1 MSSSPHS
8 HAPLGPPELHEVSD
22 GVFAYIQPD
31 GTWWIN
37 NMGVLVGTKHTVAID
52 STSTVART
60 HAFKDAIAG
69 LTGNPVHT
77 LINTHH
83 HGDHTNGNFLFDTA
97 TIVAHERCRDAI
109 IADGKGGIKR
119 LQAAGIF
126 VNPDG
131 GPDWGDIE
139 PAPPFL
145 TYTEGVNVY
154 VDDLRCEVSYAGTPA
169 HTTNDSVIWMPERK
183 LLFAGDLVFNGGTP
197 FLLMGSVAGALDAVA
212 SLKRFGADTIVPGH
226 GPIAG
231 PGLIDDVLEYL
242 NFVMD
247 LAKKGQADGIHPLE
261 LARNTDLGKFAEL
274 SDSERLVGNL
284 HRAYFELDGA
294 ERGAEIE
301 AVSVLQDMMAYN
313 GGQPLTCLA

>member
-1 MSSSPHS
+1 MSSSAPEHS
-8 HAPLGPPELHEVSD
+8 RPGPAELHEVSD

-37 NMGVLVGTKHTVAID
+37 NMGVLVGQKHTIAID
-52 STSTVART
+52 STSTEART
-60 HAFKDAIAG
+60 RRFKEAISS

-83 HGDHTNGNFLFDTA
+83 HGDHTNGNYLFDSA
-97 TIVAHERCRDAI
+97 TIVAHERCREAI
-109 IADGKGGIKR
+109 LEDGKEGIKR
-119 LQAAGIF
+119 LQSAGIF

-145 TYTEGVNVY
+145 TYTEGITVF

-169 HTTNDSVIWMPERK
+169 HTTNDSVIWIPERRV
-183 LLFAGDLVFNGGTP
+183 LFAGDLVFNGGTP
-197 FLLMGSVAGALDAVA
+197 FLLMGSVAGALEAVA
-212 SLKRFGADTIVPGH
+212 DLKKFSAETIVPGH
-226 GPIAG
+226 GGVAG
-231 PGLIDDVLEYL
+231 PQLIDDVLEYL

-247 LAKKGQADGIHPLE
+247 LAKKGHGDGIHPLE
-261 LARNTDLGKFAEL
+261 LARNTDLGKFSGL
-274 SDSERLVGNL
+274 SDSERIVGNL

-294 ERGAEIE
+294 ERGGAIN
-301 AVSVLQDMMAYN
+301 ALATLQDMMAYN
-313 GGQPLTCLA
+313 GGRPLTCLA